1 MTSEPSST
9 VAYVC
14 IQHMRETLPGRTGG
28 KDRESTIACV
38 CVACDAVFLCAGTS
52 GRVEGDRGPDR
63 YLPGCQTFYTSR
75 RRISSSRQRFPTCQ
89 FLPRLRSRRERY
101 LLPIS
106 VFLFPSSIFLLL
118 TSYFLLPIFLVSIW
132 YSLWYTIGIRNG
144 IALVYHWYI

>member
-1 MTSEPSST
+1 MTPEPSST

-14 IQHMRETLPGRTGG
+14 IQPMREILPGRTCG
-28 KDRESTIACV
+28 KERESPRACV
-38 CVACDAVFLCAGTS
+38 CVAREAVFLCAGTS
-52 GRVEGDRGPDR
+52 GMVEGDRGPDR

-118 TSYFLLPIFLVSIW
+118 TSYFLFFW
-132 YSLWYTIGIRNG
+132 YRFG
-144 IALVYHWYI
+144 IAFGIPLVLGMV

>member
-118 TSYFLLPIFLVSIW
+118 TSYFLFFW
-132 YSLWYTIGIRNG
+132 YRFG
-144 IALVYHWYI
+144 IAFGIPLVLGMV